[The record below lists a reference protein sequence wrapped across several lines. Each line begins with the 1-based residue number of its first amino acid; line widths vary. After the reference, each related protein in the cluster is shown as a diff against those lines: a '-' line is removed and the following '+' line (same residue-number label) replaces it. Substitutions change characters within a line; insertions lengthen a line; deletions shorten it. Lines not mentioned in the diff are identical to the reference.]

1 MQNSQKKMAVKKVI
15 ESLSQKP
22 AAAPMKKRDI
32 KKAGKKSLK
41 DKSKL
46 PTQEGDEQVQI
57 SKKDFDMFLKVM
69 KMMKNKDGSAKGKKK
84 TKN

>member
-57 SKKDFDMFLKVM
+57 SKKDFDMFLKVIATAGE
-69 KMMKNKDGSAKGKKK
+69 NS
-84 TKN
+84 T

>member
-1 MQNSQKKMAVKKVI
+1 MAVKKVI

-46 PTQEGDEQVQI
+46 PTQAGDE
-57 SKKDFDMFLKVM
+57 
-69 KMMKNKDGSAKGKKK
+69 
-84 TKN
+84 